1 MNKLPRVDVCF
12 HLPVL
17 VASVSTLKYEIV
29 CSIPIIIVFPVNYWF
44 WESTS
49 ILEHGL
55 VNPVWLQFHSRLRR
69 WTLVKNSTLINE
81 YNFMCLLG
89 YHSAS
94 LALSPSPWKGTV
106 RI

>member
-1 MNKLPRVDVCF
+1 MNKLSRVDVCF

-17 VASVSTLKYEIV
+17 VTSVSAPKYEIV
-29 CSIPIIIVFPVNYWF
+29 YSIPLIVLPVNYWF

-69 WTLVKNSTLINE
+69 WKLVKNSTGING

>member
-1 MNKLPRVDVCF
+1 MNKLSRVDVCF

-29 CSIPIIIVFPVNYWF
+29 YSIPIIVLPVNYWF

-69 WTLVKNSTLINE
+69 WTLVKNSIGIIE
-81 YNFMCLLG
+81 YNFICLLG

-94 LALSPSPWKGTV
+94 LAPSPSPWKGTV